1 MAGPVRCT
9 LRGQQSFGKLAVL
22 RYMSAARRRREK
34 RVRVLTEAKNMV
46 RNTDARPGAASTRKR
61 RRTRSNAFRT
71 TTEKE
76 PSSTVPLAP
85 DSTLGR
91 GRSPFPNPSATTE
104 DPRVAVWQG
113 HEGVDI
119 RRFNPQDFEHPP
131 LQPNHLL
138 EENDF
143 YDDMLMRIE
152 FADDAS
158 DPCNGERI
166 DPFGTFA
173 PTFAFR

>member
-1 MAGPVRCT
+1 MKNADAHKPLDAALAGR
-9 LRGQQSFGKLAVL
+9 
-22 RYMSAARRRREK
+22 AALEAD
-34 RVRVLTEAKNMV
+34 RVRLMALHRKKVGMVQREAEAK
-46 RNTDARPGAASTRKR
+46 
-61 RRTRSNAFRT
+61 
-71 TTEKE
+71 
-76 PSSTVPLAP
+76 
-85 DSTLGR
+85 
-91 GRSPFPNPSATTE
+91 
-104 DPRVAVWQG
+104 
-113 HEGVDI
+113 HE
-119 RRFNPQDFEHPP
+119 EA
-131 LQPNHLL
+131 LKANHLL